1 MLLLRIFKRHINHY
15 GQGLPLCKIDDK
27 YQGLLFF
34 IYGNQQT
41 ERKFNL
47 TGDWS
52 GGEDLRR
59 LLSSSWRLSDGNA
72 FMLIHKRK
80 FACSKK

>member
-1 MLLLRIFKRHINHY
+1 VLLLRIFGRHINHY
-15 GQGLPLCKIDDK
+15 GQGLPLREIDDK
-27 YQGLLFF
+27 YPGLLFF
-34 IYGNQQT
+34 IHGNQQT
-41 ERKFNL
+41 GRKFKL

-52 GGEDLRR
+52 GSEDLRR

-72 FMLIHKRK
+72 FMLIHKQK